1 MIRVTI
7 DGAPIDVKEGA
18 SVLDAIHAAGL
29 EIPTACHDP
38 RLEPTGSC
46 RLCLVRLEGVN
57 RPVTACALKA
67 QDGMTVVVDDPDL
80 NESRRAQIEMLA
92 QNYPPELV
100 DQFPEKSFH
109 QWLRTFGLTPGGTQ
123 RGQIDTTN
131 PYFRFDPEACIKCFR
146 CVRICDE
153 VQGSFVWQV
162 MDRGEETHVIPDSM
176 GPLSESTCKS
186 CGACVDACPTAALVD
201 KTREESG
208 QPTAWT
214 RTTCPYCGVGC
225 ELSVGTREGRMVQV
239 LPVLEAPVNK
249 GHLCVKGRY
258 AHQYV
263 YAPDRVTT
271 PLIRRKGVL
280 EPATWDEAISLV
292 ASEFQ
297 RLIAAHGPNSLGVLG
312 SARAPNEDNYLA
324 QKFAR
329 VVVGTNNVDC
339 CARVCHGPTAAAMKA
354 TLGTGAATNSY
365 DDIEK
370 ARTFLVI
377 GSNPSEN
384 HPIVGERIK
393 QAVLDGA
400 NLIVI
405 DPRRIELA
413 QHANV
418 HVALRPGTN
427 VPLLHAMA
435 HVILEEGLADSEFL
449 ATRVAEVDEFRAFV
463 SEWTPERAG
472 EVCGVEPETIRQ
484 AARLYAT
491 AKPTMAF
498 HGLGMTEHIQGTEGV
513 MCLVNLALITGN
525 LGKPGA
531 GINPLRGQNN
541 VQGSAHMGC
550 EPSNL
555 TGFVSLDE
563 GRERFGA
570 IWQAPVPETKGLNL
584 MQMLEAV
591 DAGTF
596 KGLWAIGYDVVFTV
610 ASAADT
616 RRRFEG
622 MEFVVVQDLFLN
634 ETAREFAHVF
644 LPACSS
650 FERDGTFMN
659 AERRVQR
666 VHKAIEPV
674 GDSKPDWEIIQLV
687 ADAMDHTAG
696 TLPAPPTEDLH
707 GEASMMPAERTSA
720 GSSAVAPLPQPLSSA
735 TKPAESEALAGAGE
749 GGHAGGT
756 PAVRITGA
764 GEGGRTGFSFRSAEE
779 IWEEVRKVWTPGG
792 GMSYARLEQA
802 GLQWPCPTEDH
813 PGTQILHRERFPI
826 GERAALKRVEYVPT
840 PEVTSSEFP
849 FILNTGRTLYHFNA
863 GTMTARTRN
872 QELRPS
878 DTLDMHPDDAIT
890 CGIAAGERARVIS
903 HYGEATLPV
912 RLDSGLRRGE
922 VFATFHSRE
931 IFLNLVTSPRKDRIV
946 GAPEYKVTAV
956 RVEPA

>member
-1 MIRVTI
+1 MVCVTI
-7 DGAPIDVKEGA
+7 DGVDVQVPDGA
-18 SVLDAIHAAGL
+18 SVLDAVRQAGL

-38 RLEPTGSC
+38 RLEPTGAC
-46 RLCLVRLEGVN
+46 RLCLVHLEGFA
-57 RPVTACALKA
+57 RPVTACALLAENGMKVAVDTPELNEARKA
-67 QDGMTVVVDDPDL
+67 QV
-80 NESRRAQIEMLA
+80 EMLA
-92 QNYPPELV
+92 QNYPAELV

-109 QWLRTFGLTPGGTQ
+109 HWLKVFGFKPGGS
-123 RGQIDTTN
+123 GEHHIDATN

-162 MDRGEETHVIPDSM
+162 LDRGMETHVIPDSM
-176 GPLSESTCKS
+176 TTLAESTCKS

-201 KTREESG
+201 KTRIECG
-208 QPTAWT
+208 RPTEWT

-225 ELSVGTREGRMVQV
+225 ELSVGTRGGRIVQV
-239 LPVLEAPVNK
+239 LPVLDAPVNK

-263 YAPDRVTT
+263 HAPDRVTT
-271 PLIRRKGVL
+271 PLIRRDGEL
-280 EPATWDEAISLV
+280 QPATWDEAIGLV
-292 ASEFQ
+292 ASELG
-297 RLIAAHGPNSLGVLG
+297 RLVATHGPNSVGVLG

-329 VVVGTNNVDC
+329 VVIGTNNVDC

-354 TLGTGAATNSY
+354 ILGTGAATNSY
-365 DDIEK
+365 NDIESAK
-370 ARTFLVI
+370 TFLVI
-377 GSNPSEN
+377 GCNPSEN

-393 QAVLDGA
+393 QAVIDGA

-413 QHANV
+413 RHANV
-418 HVALRPGTN
+418 HVNLRPGSN
-427 VPLLHAMA
+427 VPLLHSMA
-435 HVILEEGLADSEFL
+435 HVIFEEGLADEAYLAGRVSE
-449 ATRVAEVDEFRAFV
+449 VEEFRAFV
-463 SEWTPERAG
+463 QEWTPEKAG
-472 EVCGVEPETIRQ
+472 EICGVAPDTIRE

-491 AKPTMAF
+491 AKPAMAF
-498 HGLGMTEHIQGTEGV
+498 HGLGMTEHLQGTEGV
-513 MCLVNLALITGN
+513 MCLVNLALLTGN
-525 LGKPGA
+525 MGRPGS

-555 TGFVSLDE
+555 TGFVSIDE
-563 GRERFGA
+563 GKERFGA
-570 IWQAPVPETKGLNL
+570 IWQAPVPESKGLNL
-584 MQMLEAV
+584 MQMLEAADV
-591 DAGTF
+591 GTF
-596 KGLWAIGYDVVFTV
+596 KGLWAIGYDVVFTL
-610 ASAADT
+610 ASAKDT
-616 RRRFEG
+616 RRQLEA
-622 MEFVVVQDLFLN
+622 MDFVVVQDLFLN

-666 VHKAIEPV
+666 VHKALDPV
-674 GDSKPDWEIIQLV
+674 GDSKPDWVIIQEV
-687 ADAMDHTAG
+687 AAAM
-696 TLPAPPTEDLH
+696 
-707 GEASMMPAERTSA
+707 
-720 GSSAVAPLPQPLSSA
+720 
-735 TKPAESEALAGAGE
+735 
-749 GGHAGGT
+749 GHA
-756 PAVRITGA
+756 R
-764 GEGGRTGFSFRSAEE
+764 GFSFTSAEE

-792 GMSYARLEQA
+792 GMSYARLEQS

-826 GERAALKRVEYVPT
+826 GEKAALKRVEYIPT

-849 FILNTGRTLYHFNA
+849 FILNTGRTLFQFNA

-872 QELRPS
+872 QELRPN
-878 DTLDMHPDDAIT
+878 DTLDVHPEDAAMLGLT
-890 CGIAAGERARVIS
+890 EGDVARVVS
-903 HYGEATLPV
+903 HYGEVHLPV
-912 RLDSGLRRGE
+912 RLDAGLRRGE

-931 IFLNLVTSPRKDRIV
+931 IFLNLVTSPRRDRIV

-956 RVEPA
+956 RVEKVEATVARAQ